1 MYERIGSYSFLM
13 CNLLFFIHSG
23 EATGPAPGPGAP
35 GTKIRFCN
43 HNKLK

>member
-13 CNLLFFIHSG
+13 CNLVFVIRTG